1 MSVHA
6 RGGDSPGSIDH
17 DRPTLRVHV
26 VRYPD
31 EPDRVTVSPQ
41 AVSEAAHTTTWLSVD
56 ADAVVSLADAR

>member
-1 MSVHA
+1 MSAHA
-6 RGGDSPGSIDH
+6 RGGDAPAPADH
-17 DRPTLRVHV
+17 DRPTLCVHV

-41 AVSEAAHTTTWLSVD
+41 AVSEAEHTTTWLSVD